1 MEDNIMIR
9 EDKILEIEL
18 PSQEKF
24 YQIPLNSLDY
34 IFVLKDEEYITLMLN
49 NQQQIN
55 KIPIKFYK
63 SLIDNFTEL
72 YDESFIDYKMNMVQL
87 NNNLKE
93 KINEQIEH
101 LDIFINYK
109 NNNIISIIHDEK
121 INKIYITIKEKGTMI
136 IFKEVEQ
143 HDN

>member
-18 PSQEKF
+18 PNQEKF

-55 KIPIKFYK
+55 KIPINFYK

-136 IFKEVEQ
+136 IFKEVE
-143 HDN
+143 